1 MYAEF
6 FIDKLENCLNVINTQ
21 ILATLCVSIECLDL
35 RSTPY
40 LKDGSFTMVKANMLS
55 LSLYDRSCVCIS
67 DIVTNIPKVARRLAS
82 LQCPIS
88 PISVLINLLIISAG
102 QDASGVSQEMVHQA
116 PEELRINWAVSLWAS
131 LNISTSKLTRS
142 EFQKHVSPS

>member
-1 MYAEF
+1 MSSTPQRPF
-6 FIDKLENCLNVINTQ
+6 
-21 ILATLCVSIECLDL
+21 VSHL
-35 RSTPY
+35 RSSPC
-40 LKDGSFTMVKANMLS
+40 LKDGSFTMVNMLS

-67 DIVTNIPKVARRLAS
+67 DIVTNIPKVARRLAA
-82 LQCPIS
+82 LHCPIS

-131 LNISTSKLTRS
+131 LNICTFSSETSKLTRS